1 MNLKN
6 SRGALLALGIGM
18 GLALGLIPAISGA
31 QTAPRQLPA
40 NPQADQAPPPP
51 AQSNR
56 ADPRGFD
63 RRANR
68 FDERLDRR
76 LDFLHAELRITPA
89 QEQVWATFADAVRRE
104 AREGRDQ
111 YFDRRGG
118 DAFRGGPDGRYER
131 PGIVERLERRQ
142 QGLEERG
149 AYYERLLN
157 ALRPL
162 YGALSEE
169 QRRAADEH
177 LFSPGREDRRFGPRR
192 FGMDR
197 DFGRFRPRFD
207 RPYGPPDRPY
217 DRFDR
222 AYP

>member
-1 MNLKN
+1 MNLKS
-6 SRGALLALGIGM
+6 SRRAVLALGIGM
-18 GLALGLIPAISGA
+18 GLALALLPAVSGA

-51 AQSNR
+51 PQSNR

-68 FDERLDRR
+68 FDDRLDRR
-76 LDFLHAELRITPA
+76 LDFLHSELRITPT

-104 AREGRDQ
+104 AQEGRDQ

-149 AYYERLLN
+149 AYYERLLS

-169 QRRAADEH
+169 QRQAADEH
-177 LFSPGREDRRFGPRR
+177 LFAPGREDRRFGPRR

-207 RPYGPPDRPY
+207 RPYGPSDRPY
-217 DRFDR
+217 GRFDR